1 MRAVVR
7 HEYGDTS
14 VLGVEEIDEP
24 EAEPGT
30 VVVEVAAAGVNMAEC
45 CSMMSGEPTMMRL
58 VTGLRRPKR
67 PGLGQDVAGIVASV
81 GPGVESF
88 AVGDHVF
95 GSARASWPLASA
107 SADLLQPVPPGVS
120 LTQAAAVPMPGY
132 TALQALRGRR
142 SLSREEHRDHWGGW
156 RRRVVCSAAR
166 RETRRARHAICSAS
180 KATFVRDLGA
190 HDVVNYAT
198 TDPTSR
204 SQRFDAVLD
213 FAGGLPLSHWRR
225 VITPGGTLVLG
236 GSEGVGVCSAQWVDH
251 SGHPSREASRRLPS
265 WLRPEVK
272 ISPSLASALARRAAL
287 YRFANLHI
295 RPSRRGDRSCRRRGP
310 RREDRTDTLSGDGDA
325 RGQQIVQL
333 IESAYARA
341 GGPVASILTLEE

>member
-14 VLGVEEIDEP
+14 VLRVEEIDEP

-30 VVVEVAAAGVNMAEC
+30 VVVEVAAAGVNVAEWH
-45 CSMMSGEPTMMRL
+45 MMSGEPTMMRL

-95 GSARASWPLASA
+95 GSARASWATLASA

-120 LTQAAAVPMPGY
+120 LAQAAAVPMSGY
-132 TALQALRGRR
+132 TALQALRAAGVLAGK
-142 SLSREEHRDHWGGW
+142 SLAITGAGGG
-156 RRRVVCSAAR
+156 VGSYAVQLAAKR
-166 RETRRARHAICSAS
+166 GAHVTAICSAS

-213 FAGGLPLSHWRR
+213 FAGGMPLSHLRR

-236 GSEGVGVCSAQWVDH
+236 GSEGGGRVLGPMGRSLRAPLTRGLKAVTLM
-251 SGHPSREASRRLPS
+251 ASTRG
-265 WLRPEVK
+265 ED
-272 ISPSLASALARRAAL
+272 IAELASALASGELRSTVSQTYTFDQAAEAIDAL
-287 YRFANLHI
+287 
-295 RPSRRGDRSCRRRGP
+295 RGAVHAGK
-310 RREDRTDTLSGDGDA
+310 
-325 RGQQIVQL
+325 IV
-333 IESAYARA
+333 
-341 GGPVASILTLEE
+341 LTP